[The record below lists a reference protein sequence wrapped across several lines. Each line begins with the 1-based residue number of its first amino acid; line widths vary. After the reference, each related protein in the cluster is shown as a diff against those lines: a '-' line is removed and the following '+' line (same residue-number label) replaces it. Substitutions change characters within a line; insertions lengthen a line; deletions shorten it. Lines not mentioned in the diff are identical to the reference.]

1 MGSAWTAPGWMKEG
15 NKATIRKGVLGCTL
29 NSKYVD
35 TYAEYL
41 SRIMQSFANMNLP
54 FDAITMQNEPAF
66 SPSDYA
72 SMLLSSDQEAALAI
86 AVGKKFK
93 EKGIPTKILVH
104 DHNWDIAD
112 RAIDVL
118 KNVTAL

>member
-1 MGSAWTAPGWMKEG
+1 
-15 NKATIRKGVLGCTL
+15 
-29 NSKYVD
+29 
-35 TYAEYL
+35 
-41 SRIMQSFANMNLP
+41 
-54 FDAITMQNEPAF
+54 
-66 SPSDYA
+66 
-72 SMLLSSDQEAALAI
+72 MLLSADQEAALAI

-118 KNVTAL
+118 KNATALQYISGVAFHCYAGDVSA